1 MYAIKTL
8 IQLITIVLAL
18 AGAYFI
24 AYTAD
29 TMRGR
34 MDSNLL
40 RAKVFLN
47 ESFMKDNWFFLFLAS
62 FFFLVNATINFN
74 EILGI
79 SFEKS
84 SSDLIEHFIVLGVLT
99 CSVLS
104 EYKWFRLVSKGHIES
119 GSKESSIF
127 KKRF

>member
-1 MYAIKTL
+1 MFTINTL
-8 IQLITIVLAL
+8 IQVITIVLTL

-29 TMRGR
+29 TMRGSN
-34 MDSNLL
+34 DSKLL

-47 ESFMKDNWFFLFLAS
+47 ESFTKDNWFFLFLAS
-62 FFFLVNATINFN
+62 FFFLMNATLNFN

-79 SFEKS
+79 ALDEK
-84 SSDLIEHFIVLGVLT
+84 SSDLIQHFIILGVLT

-104 EYKWFRLVSKGHIES
+104 EYKWFKLMGPPKS
-119 GSKESSIF
+119 GEKVRSLF
-127 KKRF
+127 CKK